1 MIDIEGRTIGDV
13 FAEAGSRYP
22 EHDWLVVPADASRSW
37 HPRGARVRYARA
49 AALIE
54 CLALELC
61 AAGYRQ
67 GDRLAFLLGNRP
79 EMLLLKLACNRA
91 GICWVP
97 INPDYR
103 EGEIAWLLQDSGVS
117 AVFASHEYDAVL
129 RAGLAQSGIDATI
142 AWLDEDPLALDETT
156 GALDET
162 TGAPSETS
170 AAPIRFSIPPAR
182 GGSRGGASSNAACAA
197 LSITSSKAGCA
208 RIGPDCEASLLYT
221 SGTTGRPKGCIL
233 SHGYELEVGAW
244 YASRGGRI
252 ALREGAERVYCPLP
266 LFHVNAGILLAFGM
280 IVSGNCQIVAERFS
294 RTRWWPE
301 IRMTRANA
309 MHYLGIVVATLMNE
323 PPSDADRDHGLRFG
337 LGAGVEPSL
346 HAAFERR
353 FGCPL
358 VELWGMTEMC
368 RILVDCHEPR
378 RIDTR
383 AMGRPQ
389 PGLEVRVVDPIDDE
403 VATGER
409 GEMLVRHSAQTPRKG
424 AFSGY
429 LNLPD
434 ATEHAWRGGWFHTG
448 DTVFQDADGM
458 VHFVDRSKNIIR
470 RAGENIAAAE
480 VEACLQ
486 AHPLVAQVAVLAI
499 EDEVREEEV
508 MACVVVVGA
517 SADVREGVGADAP
530 ALVAT
535 DATLARALF
544 DHAFERLAYFKA
556 PGWIVF
562 MAALPVTG
570 TQKIVKHRIFGEG
583 QDPRQLPTAHDLR
596 SLKQRATR

>member
-1 MIDIEGRTIGDV
+1 MIDISNRSIGDV
-13 FAEAGSRYP
+13 FA
-22 EHDWLVVPADASRSW
+22 
-37 HPRGARVRYARA
+37 A
-49 AALIE
+49 AALRHPARDWLIAPADPARAWHPQGVCIGYARGAALVE
-54 CLALELC
+54 SLARDLAE
-61 AAGYRQ
+61 AGY
-67 GDRLAFLLGNRP
+67 GPGHRLAFLLGNRP
-79 EMLLLKLACNRA
+79 EMLVLKLACNRA
-91 GICWVP
+91 GVCWVP
-97 INPDYR
+97 VNPDYR
-103 EGEIAWLLQDSGVS
+103 DAEIAWLLQDSGAS
-117 AVFASHEYDAVL
+117 AAFCTREYETVL
-129 RAGLAQSGIDATI
+129 RAGLAMAGVD
-142 AWLDEDPLALDETT
+142 
-156 GALDET
+156 
-162 TGAPSETS
+162 
-170 AAPIRFSIPPAR
+170 APIAVLDDDPFALHPSPDEGRAPRTASWVPPAR
-182 GGSRGGASSNAACAA
+182 APAPTGASPPP
-197 LSITSSKAGCA
+197 SS
-208 RIGPDCEASLLYT
+208 RTREGPVGADTEASLLYT

-252 ALREGAERVYCPLP
+252 ALREGVERVYCPLP

-294 RTRWWPE
+294 RSRWWAE
-301 IRMTRANA
+301 IRATRASA

-323 PPSDADRDHGLRFG
+323 PPSPDDRDHGLRWG

-346 HAAFERR
+346 HGAFERR

-389 PGLEVRVVDPIDDE
+389 PGLEVRVVDQADRE
-403 VATGER
+403 VAPGER
-409 GEMLVRHSAQTPRKG
+409 GELLVRHSAGTPRKG

-448 DTVFQDADGM
+448 DTVFQEADGM

-486 AHPLVAQVAVLAI
+486 AHPRVQQVAVLAI
-499 EDEVREEEV
+499 DDEVRDEEV
-508 MACVVVVGA
+508 MACVVLA
-517 SADVREGVGADAP
+517 
-530 ALVAT
+530 AT
-535 DATLARALF
+535 DTDAGEDAGAALARELF
-544 DHAFERLAYFKA
+544 DHAFARLAYFKA

-562 MAALPVTG
+562 LPGLPVTG
-570 TQKIVKHRIFGEG
+570 TQKIAKHRIFGEG
-583 QDPRQLPTAHDLR
+583 QDPRRLAGAHDLR
-596 SLKQRATR
+596 ALKRRQPR